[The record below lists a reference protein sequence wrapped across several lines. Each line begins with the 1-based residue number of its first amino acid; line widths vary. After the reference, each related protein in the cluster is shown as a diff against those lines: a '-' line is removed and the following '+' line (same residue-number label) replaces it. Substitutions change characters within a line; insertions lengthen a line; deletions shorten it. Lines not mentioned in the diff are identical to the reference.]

1 MTYQHTRRVL
11 HESNRW
17 PLWVPTRRAELLKRI
32 LQVPR
37 WVWTQE
43 HPIAH
48 CDDFRWFGPA
58 GHIHEW
64 KQVIRTFDKH
74 GFEVPHAS
82 DIRQGIC
89 WDQDP
94 SRLLHGLQFIDP
106 LRFQTGANADF
117 KFCIGQISTSLFIC
131 LSQKVSLCMMKRLK
145 SQDVYFQSGKIGHR
159 STKIQL
165 RPWNRMNKFP
175 TVEDNEPRKTHDDI
189 TRKYR
194 MNAGS
199 NVVTLFPPRS
209 CFRVSICFV
218 Q

>member
-1 MTYQHTRRVL
+1 MAQQVTSTSGSKSSELSTSMDSKSRMRQTSDKEFVGTRIQ
-11 HESNRW
+11 
-17 PLWVPTRRAELLKRI
+17 A
-32 LQVPR
+32 
-37 WVWTQE
+37 
-43 HPIAH
+43 
-48 CDDFRWFGPA
+48 DYYMD
-58 GHIHEW
+58 
-64 KQVIRTFDKH
+64 
-74 GFEVPHAS
+74 
-82 DIRQGIC
+82 
-89 WDQDP
+89 
-94 SRLLHGLQFIDP
+94 QFIDS

-159 STKIQL
+159 STRIQL